1 MSEFNRFFKS
11 KKMAATLKP
20 TFLKCLLDIGDCK
33 REDGSQ
39 WVSQTQNDYEVDLNF
54 VAVRFI
60 RYYWPLKFIFK
71 IKQAATSAPLA
82 AYTVLDDFSE
92 LTGKKS
98 CPKKKKLC
106 ENKFAE
112 MRKAMICKAIKPQV
126 LKRLLKDCK
135 IYSVPRGSNSIIISK
150 ETVNFMKENKNTLVS
165 ALNYT
170 IAEYLEGFNLSP
182 NISRCLKEETT
193 RTRLPTPVF
202 DKIIEIQNSCCFYC
216 GNEGKEFAQEHVIPW
231 NFVRATQ
238 NHNIVASCTPCNS
251 SKHDSLPAKKYLDK
265 LLERNRSL
273 ESLTSGY
280 SREMMEN
287 LYENCRIEYHGKEE
301 KLWEPSSI

>member
-1 MSEFNRFFKS
+1 MSELNRFFKS

-33 REDGSQ
+33 REEGSQ
-39 WVSQTQNDYEVDLNF
+39 WVNQTQNDYEVDLNF

-82 AYTVLDDFSE
+82 AYGVLDDFSG
-92 LTGKKS
+92 LTGKKR
-98 CPKKKKLC
+98 CPPKKKLC

-112 MRKAMICKAIKPQV
+112 MRLAMIRDGIKPQV
-126 LKRLLKDCK
+126 LKKLLNDCN

-150 ETVNFMKENKNTLVS
+150 ETVNFMKENKNILVS
-165 ALNYT
+165 ALNNT

-182 NISRCLKEETT
+182 NISRCLKEVTP
-193 RTRLPTPVF
+193 RTKLRTPVF
-202 DKIIEIQNSCCFYC
+202 EKIIEMQSSCCFYC
-216 GNEGKEFAQEHVIPW
+216 GNEGREFAQEHVIPW

-238 NHNIVASCTPCNS
+238 IHNIVAACTPCNG

-265 LLERNRSL
+265 VLERNQSL
-273 ESLTSGY
+273 ESLPAGY

-287 LYENCRIEYHGKEE
+287 LYENCRIEYHGIEQA
-301 KLWEPSSI
+301 LWEP